1 MKVVILAGGLGSRL
15 AEETSTRPKPMI
27 EIGGRPILWHI
38 MKLYSHHGF
47 KEFIVCLGFKGY
59 IIKEYFANFFL
70 HQSDLTID
78 TDRNTIDYH
87 RSQSESWRVTLVDT
101 GETTLTGGRVR
112 RIASYL
118 PGGEPFCL
126 TYGDGVSNIDLAD
139 LVSFHRAHG
148 KLATLTAIV
157 PPGRYGAL
165 DLDGDSVVRFIEKP
179 PGDNIFINGG
189 FFVLEPDVLSRIE
202 GDQTSWEQD
211 PLESLAQE
219 GELMAYRHRG
229 FWAAMDTLRDRNMLE
244 ERWGSG
250 DAPWKIWKD

>member
-1 MKVVILAGGLGSRL
+1 
-15 AEETSTRPKPMI
+15 MI

-38 MKLYSHHGF
+38 MKHYSHHGF
-47 KEFIVCLGFKGY
+47 TEFIVCLGFKGY
-59 IIKEYFANFFL
+59 FIKEYFANFFL

-78 TDRNTIDYH
+78 TDRNTIEYH
-87 RSQSESWRVTLVDT
+87 RSQAEPWRVTLIDT
-101 GETTLTGGRVR
+101 GETTLTGGRVK

-118 PGGEPFCL
+118 SSDEPFCL

-139 LVSFHRAHG
+139 LVAFHRSHG
-148 KLATLTAIV
+148 KLATLTAVV

-189 FFVLEPDVLSRIE
+189 FFVLEPDVLSRIG
-202 GDQTSWEQD
+202 GDETSWEQD
-211 PLESLAQE
+211 PLGTLAQD

-244 ERWGSG
+244 ERWSNGN
-250 DAPWKIWKD
+250 APWKVWKD